1 MDRITVT
8 PSPASTY
15 CSLYGGSQHSP
26 LRRSQRLI
34 DKENRDLPKIPHKSI
49 SPQLFGNTEDD
60 YSELLLN
67 KEKVV
72 HLKPAA
78 KLVHL
83 KSVDNVD
90 ERRSPAKILQSKPNN
105 KIVHL
110 KPSDNII
117 QLKILD
123 DAKKPGKNKCNIRK
137 GDPPRNS
144 QRSSAQCTPKKRGRK
159 LKQPA
164 KEEAKKLKSSIPND
178 HLGNT
183 PSPSKLPAK
192 YPAHFVHQLPP
203 AKDSYR
209 AVRSRSSS
217 APAFELADLCLTPD
231 EIPTPEGHGKIL
243 NKSPSDLDSDV
254 SMNISL
260 SDSIG
265 EIFGTKDIS
274 SILTMQRPRQYILL
288 EEHLPTL
295 ATMLNVDLER
305 LRSVLEI
312 TQGLTHEQILRF
324 PIKQEVDELEV
335 SEK

>member
-1 MDRITVT
+1 MDRTTVV

-15 CSLYGGSQHSP
+15 CSFMGGSQHSP

-34 DKENRDLPKIPHKSI
+34 DKENRDLQKIPPKSL

-60 YSELLLN
+60 YSELLLQQG
-67 KEKVV
+67 KVV

-78 KLVHL
+78 KLVPVRSSDNLVHL
-83 KSVDNVD
+83 GSRDKVVPLKTSN
-90 ERRSPAKILQSKPNN
+90 R
-105 KIVHL
+105 IVHL
-110 KPSDNII
+110 KPPYKIIHLKSLDEVEKTVKKKNNI
-117 QLKILD
+117 QKEVHQ
-123 DAKKPGKNKCNIRK
+123 
-137 GDPPRNS
+137 RNS
-144 QRSSAQCTPKKRGRK
+144 QRRSIQCTPKKRGRK
-159 LKQPA
+159 PKQS
-164 KEEAKKLKSSIPND
+164 AKKLQSRISTD
-178 HLGNT
+178 QLGST

-203 AKDSYR
+203 AEDSSCATR
-209 AVRSRSSS
+209 RRSLS
-217 APAFELADLCLTPD
+217 APAMQLSDLSLTPD
-231 EIPTPEGHGKIL
+231 EIQTPERRGEIV

-254 SMNISL
+254 SLNFSL

-305 LRSVLEI
+305 LRCVLDI
-312 TQGLTHEQILRF
+312 TQGLSHEQILRF
-324 PIKQEVDELEV
+324 PIKHEEDELEV
-335 SEK
+335 S

>member
-1 MDRITVT
+1 MDRTTVV

-15 CSLYGGSQHSP
+15 CSFMGGSQHSP

-34 DKENRDLPKIPHKSI
+34 DKENRDLQKIPPKSL

-60 YSELLLN
+60 YSELLLQQG
-67 KEKVV
+67 KVV

-78 KLVHL
+78 KLVPVRSSDNLVHL
-83 KSVDNVD
+83 GSRDKVVPLKTSN
-90 ERRSPAKILQSKPNN
+90 R
-105 KIVHL
+105 IVHL
-110 KPSDNII
+110 KPPYKIIHLKSLDEVEKTVKKKNNI
-117 QLKILD
+117 QKEVHQ
-123 DAKKPGKNKCNIRK
+123 
-137 GDPPRNS
+137 RNS
-144 QRSSAQCTPKKRGRK
+144 QRRSIQCTPKKRGRK
-159 LKQPA
+159 PKQPA
-164 KEEAKKLKSSIPND
+164 KKLQSRISTD
-178 HLGNT
+178 QLGST

-203 AKDSYR
+203 AEDSSCATR
-209 AVRSRSSS
+209 RRSLS
-217 APAFELADLCLTPD
+217 APAMQLSDLSLTPD
-231 EIPTPEGHGKIL
+231 EIQTPERRGEIV

-254 SMNISL
+254 SLNFSL

-305 LRSVLEI
+305 LRCVLDI
-312 TQGLTHEQILRF
+312 TQGLSHEQILRF
-324 PIKQEVDELEV
+324 PIKHEEDELEV
-335 SEK
+335 S

>member
-1 MDRITVT
+1 MDRTTVT

-15 CSLYGGSQHSP
+15 CSFLGGSQHSP

-34 DKENRDLPKIPHKSI
+34 DKENRDLPKFPPKSL

-60 YSELLLN
+60 YSELLLHQ
-67 KEKVV
+67 E
-72 HLKPAA
+72 KPAT

-83 KSVDNVD
+83 RSVENVD
-90 ERRSPAKILQSKPNN
+90 KLRSPAKVLQLKPSN

-110 KPSDNII
+110 KPSDKII
-117 QLKILD
+117 QLKGLD
-123 DAKKPGKNKCNIRK
+123 DVKNPGKNQCNIQK
-137 GDPPRNS
+137 GDPSRNS
-144 QRSSAQCTPKKRGRK
+144 QRRSTQCTPKKRGRK
-159 LKQPA
+159 PKQPA
-164 KEEAKKLKSSIPND
+164 KKEAKKLQSSIPND

-203 AKDSYR
+203 AKDSSS
-209 AVRSRSSS
+209 AVRRRSLS
-217 APAFELADLCLTPD
+217 APAIEFRDLCLTAD
-231 EIPTPEGHGKIL
+231 EIPNPEGHGEIL

-312 TQGLTHEQILRF
+312 TQGLTHEQILGF
-324 PIKQEVDELEV
+324 PIKQEVEELEV
-335 SEK
+335 S

>member
-15 CSLYGGSQHSP
+15 CSLVGGSQHSP

-34 DKENRDLPKIPHKSI
+34 DKENRDLPKIPPKSL

-60 YSELLLN
+60 YSELLQHQ
-67 KEKVV
+67 EKVV

-83 KSVDNVD
+83 RSSADL
-90 ERRSPAKILQSKPNN
+90 RSPAKVLQLKPSN

-110 KPSDNII
+110 KPSDKIVH
-117 QLKILD
+117 LKRLD
-123 DAKKPGKNKCNIRK
+123 DAKKPGKNTQKR
-137 GDPPRNS
+137 DPPRNS
-144 QRSSAQCTPKKRGRK
+144 QKRSTQCTPKKRGRK
-159 LKQPA
+159 PKQTA
-164 KEEAKKLKSSIPND
+164 KEKPKKLQSSIPND

-203 AKDSYR
+203 AVNASS
-209 AVRSRSSS
+209 AVRSRSLS
-217 APAFELADLCLTPD
+217 APAMEFRDLCLTHD
-231 EIPTPEGHGKIL
+231 EIQTAEPHGEVI

-324 PIKQEVDELEV
+324 PVKLEEEEREV
-335 SEK
+335 S